1 MAWRRMARTMMKRVG
16 ERMKAKGKAGKQI
29 ACALCVSC
37 CVSLMACWNLVSL
50 LIRHLLLRGELQDGI
65 YGPE

>member
-29 ACALCVSC
+29 ACAA
-37 CVSLMACWNLVSL
+37 MRKL
-50 LIRHLLLRGELQDGI
+50 LYIAYGVLKSGQPFDPTLAIARRASRRYLRA
-65 YGPE
+65 